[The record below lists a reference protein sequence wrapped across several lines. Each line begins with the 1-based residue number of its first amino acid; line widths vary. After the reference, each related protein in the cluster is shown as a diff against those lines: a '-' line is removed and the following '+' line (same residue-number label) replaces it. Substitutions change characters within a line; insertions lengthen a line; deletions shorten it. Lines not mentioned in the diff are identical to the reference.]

1 MKKLY
6 KKETFNSK
14 SEWLNARGIGGSS
27 ASVILGLNPYK
38 NKLQLY
44 NEINYQGELKE
55 IEPNESMKYGVKL
68 EPLIRKEF
76 KLDFLNDYKV
86 HAPKNNEMYR
96 RIDKPYLTATLDG
109 ILTRI
114 EDKKKGVLEIKTHD
128 IRSYKDEELWRNGLP
143 YNYYIQV
150 CHYLS
155 VMNDFEFAVVV
166 GRLRYINFKTNQV
179 EKVEYVFHK
188 ISRKEREKDIETVE
202 KLITNFYENNIEKHI
217 IPKVE
222 IKF

>member
-44 NEINYQGELKE
+44 NEINYKGELKE
-55 IEPNESMKYGVKL
+55 NEANESMKYGVKL

-86 HAPKNNEMYR
+86 HTPKNNEMYR
-96 RIDKPYLTATLDG
+96 RIDKPFLTATLDG
-109 ILTRI
+109 VLTRLF
-114 EDKKKGVLEIKTHD
+114 DKKKGILEIKTHD
-128 IRSYKDEELWRNGLP
+128 IRSLADEELWKNGLP

-150 CHYLS
+150 CHYLA

>member
-14 SEWLNARGIGGSS
+14 TEWLNARGIGGSS

-86 HAPKNNEMYR
+86 HTPKNNEMYR

-128 IRSYKDEELWRNGLP
+128 IRSLADEELWKNGLP

-150 CHYLS
+150 CHYLA
-155 VMNDFEFAVVV
+155 VMNDFEFAIVV

-179 EKVEYVFHK
+179 EKIEYVFHK

-217 IPKVE
+217 IPKVD